1 MAMMTVAIPLTAAPE
16 LRRST
21 TEQTVA
27 KRPDPPPS
35 SCPTTSPPPLFP
47 VAVKTRARLPTKT
60 KRDPPGLAAATG
72 GASPAAETK
81 LEPDPP
87 PASAASPAALPRCA
101 SAPSLPGAV
110 RYRIGD
116 ARVRRAHSLPFQS
129 ASQADILLTRLLLN
143 SPLFVKRTD
152 GQWTYSVLVGRLDDG
167 QGGASLIC
175 VMDRSGEVKKTVCRR
190 YWTSCVRLVNDR
202 AVDRSRPAPGHEAG
216 ETSMTA
222 ASSTATVASW
232 RATDG
237 PSISAHRD
245 GQETKCD
252 PILQEVERCESAPL
266 TLRRLSSV
274 PEPEK
279 SPAVNL
285 HARNFHGSRRER
297 MRPDLQRERRRES

>member
-129 ASQADILLTRLLLN
+129 ASQADILLTRLPLN

-175 VMDRSGEVKKTVCRR
+175 VMDRSGAVKKTVCRR

-202 AVDRSRPAPGHEAG
+202 AADQSRPAPGHEAG
-216 ETSMTA
+216 ETSMA
-222 ASSTATVASW
+222 ATSSTATVASW
-232 RATDG
+232 RAANYAG
-237 PSISAHRD
+237 GNS
-245 GQETKCD
+245 
-252 PILQEVERCESAPL
+252 ILQKAASARFRRCDSAPQL
-266 TLRRLSSV
+266 EGSPV
-274 PEPEK
+274 PV
-279 SPAVNL
+279 AVNL

-297 MRPDLQRERRRES
+297 MRPRLASRRASME